1 MLERRSREMEARQHS
16 AGRERQAG
24 SARERRKRSPRQ
36 FKLRTLPAES
46 ARGKRSLSMLAHFIA
61 LSSGIPEVL
70 REFPEFQSRSQ

>member
-46 ARGKRSLSMLAHFIA
+46 ARGKLSMLAHFIA